1 MKYFRSCNGKP
12 DTEDKFITVTIP
24 LFIQRDHYRCPV
36 RWAGVLLLAFVFLA
50 PGFFLTSCYDEKFT
64 TDTNDTLSIRID
76 TLTFDTVLTQVSTV
90 TRFFKIYNPH
100 GLSVRVSEIKVT
112 GKDAHFFRLNVDGY
126 TGDIIRDIDILPE
139 DSIYVF
145 AEATIDPDQPVSVS
159 PFILEAEIVF
169 TTNNTDQQ
177 VTLIAWGQNA
187 NYIPGPN
194 TPNRIS
200 LLTCDFGEVI
210 WDDPKPY
217 VLYGTLLIDSCT
229 LVLPP
234 GARLY
239 VHGGIANNQLGIY
252 NEGLIYT
259 LPSGKLKV
267 TGTVTDPVIIRD
279 DRIEPDHVGSWAGIR
294 LGPESGPHLFT
305 YMHMS
310 SANAGIIADSA
321 SLVNIDH
328 SRIASTGGPGF
339 YARHA
344 MANISNSLFYD
355 NGGQSIAL
363 TFGGTYE
370 INYCTVASFGNDAE
384 AILMNNFYCTDPLCS
399 EGVLLNQFTGRIN
412 NSILIGSSTDEVWI
426 ADAGMTGQG
435 LMDVQ
440 MRNNMVVVD
449 ELLDPEN
456 FPTFFESICSN
467 CFEYSF
473 GDTLFV
479 DMFKDDYHLDTM
491 SVAEMKGIPLPGFPD
506 DLDGNTRDLL
516 LPDLGCYEFQ
526 E

>member
-1 MKYFRSCNGKP
+1 MK
-12 DTEDKFITVTIP
+12 VTIP
-24 LFIQRDHYRCPV
+24 FFFKRYHERCAV
-36 RWAGVLLLAFVFLA
+36 HLTGVLFLAALFLA
-50 PGFFLTSCYDEKFT
+50 PGLLLTSCYDEKFT

-126 TGDIIRDIDILPE
+126 TGDIIRNIDILPE

-145 AEATIDPDQPVSVS
+145 AEATIDPDQPLSIS

-169 TTNNTDQQ
+169 TTNNTNQE

-267 TGTVTDPVIIRD
+267 TGTVTAV
-279 DRIEPDHVGSWAGIR
+279 SYT
-294 LGPESGPHLFT
+294 HLRAHET
-305 YMHMS
+305 VL
-310 SANAGIIADSA
+310 D
-321 SLVNIDH
+321 LVC
-328 SRIASTGGPGF
+328 R
-339 YARHA
+339 
-344 MANISNSLFYD
+344 
-355 NGGQSIAL
+355 
-363 TFGGTYE
+363 
-370 INYCTVASFGNDAE
+370 
-384 AILMNNFYCTDPLCS
+384 
-399 EGVLLNQFTGRIN
+399 
-412 NSILIGSSTDEVWI
+412 
-426 ADAGMTGQG
+426 
-435 LMDVQ
+435 
-440 MRNNMVVVD
+440 
-449 ELLDPEN
+449 
-456 FPTFFESICSN
+456 
-467 CFEYSF
+467 
-473 GDTLFV
+473 
-479 DMFKDDYHLDTM
+479 
-491 SVAEMKGIPLPGFPD
+491 
-506 DLDGNTRDLL
+506 LL
-516 LPDLGCYEFQ
+516 LEKKKH
-526 E
+526 